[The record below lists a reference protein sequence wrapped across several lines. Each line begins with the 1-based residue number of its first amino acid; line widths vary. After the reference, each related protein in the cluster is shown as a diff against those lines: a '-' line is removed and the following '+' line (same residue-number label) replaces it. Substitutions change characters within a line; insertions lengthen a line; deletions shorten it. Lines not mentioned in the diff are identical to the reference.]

1 MTTASRV
8 IKNTGYLYAKM
19 GITMF
24 VSLYTTRLLLNSLGA
39 SDFGIFNVVG
49 GAIAMLG
56 FLNAAMASAT
66 QRFMSYSEGEGD
78 KEKQKKIFNISV
90 LLHFFVA
97 IAIGILLFACGYFFF
112 DGVLNIASDRIFA
125 ARIIYY
131 CMIASTMF
139 TVMTVPYDA
148 VLNAHE
154 NMLYYAIVGIVESF
168 LKLIVAFAV
177 VYTLQD
183 KLIIYGILMAVISFV
198 VMLIMRIYCHR
209 KYAECTFAPKRYH
222 DKKLM
227 KEMARFAGWSFLTS
241 SSSMISQYGMS
252 IVLNHFWGVILNAAQ
267 AIANQIG
274 GQLMVFSNTMMK
286 ALNPVIAKSE
296 GSGNR
301 DKMVNA
307 SLLGARFS
315 YLSLAVFA
323 IPFITEAPFIL
334 KIWLTNIPDWAI
346 LFVRL
351 QLIRSL
357 TELLTIALIS
367 GIGAYG
373 DIRNFSIWKS
383 ILNVLPIIL
392 TSLFFYFHF
401 PPYYLYIVWIF
412 FWSILGGVLTLYFSK
427 IKYNLSY
434 KDYCKQVLL
443 PTLGVTIVM
452 VLVGTI
458 LKMVIPEGLN
468 RLILVCIGAG
478 FLGLFSYCVFFITQQ
493 EKFLFAQ
500 TITKMKSKFLT
511 KKSI

>member
-1 MTTASRV
+1 
-8 IKNTGYLYAKM
+8 M
-19 GITMF
+19 GVTMF

-97 IAIGILLFACGYFFF
+97 VAIGVLLFICGYFFF
-112 DGVLNIASDRIFA
+112 NGILNIASDRIFA
-125 ARIIYY
+125 AKIIYY

-183 KLIIYGILMAVISFV
+183 KLIIYGILMALISLV
-198 VMLIMRIYCHR
+198 VMFIMRIYCHR
-209 KYAECTFAPKRYH
+209 KYAECTFSPKRYY

-227 KEMARFAGWSFLTS
+227 KEMTGFAGWSFLTS

-252 IVLNHFWGVILNAAQ
+252 IVLNHFWGAILNAAQ

-323 IPFITEAPFIL
+323 IPFILEAPFIL
-334 KIWLTNIPDWAI
+334 KIWLTNIPDWSI

-357 TELLTIALIS
+357 TELLTVALIS

-383 ILNVLPIIL
+383 VLNILPIIL

-412 FWSILGGVLTLYFSK
+412 FWSILGGLLTLYFSRV
-427 IKYNLSY
+427 KYNLSY
-434 KDYCKQVLL
+434 KDYGKQVLL
-443 PTLGVTIVM
+443 PTLGVSAVMIIVG
-452 VLVGTI
+452 VCF
-458 LKMVIPEGLN
+458 KMLMPSGIN
-468 RLILVCIGAG
+468 RLIFASTLSC
-478 FLGLFSYCVFFITQQ
+478 FLGLLSYYIFFVTPQ
-493 EKFLFAQ
+493 EKFLFVHTMAK
-500 TITKMKSKFLT
+500 IKSKLLT
-511 KKSI
+511 NRGS